1 MKLICVLIFLPQKFD
16 NIEPL
21 IMYKP
26 LCIESGKRDKEAKAM
41 TEIIVR
47 VHRPTLTP
55 EEHARRMK
63 QIKAAAIEVIKD
75 ARRKEV
81 RDAAKL

>member
-1 MKLICVLIFLPQKFD
+1 
-16 NIEPL
+16 
-21 IMYKP
+21 
-26 LCIESGKRDKEAKAM
+26 M

-47 VHRPTLTP
+47 VQRPQLTP

-81 RDAAKL
+81 KNAAKL